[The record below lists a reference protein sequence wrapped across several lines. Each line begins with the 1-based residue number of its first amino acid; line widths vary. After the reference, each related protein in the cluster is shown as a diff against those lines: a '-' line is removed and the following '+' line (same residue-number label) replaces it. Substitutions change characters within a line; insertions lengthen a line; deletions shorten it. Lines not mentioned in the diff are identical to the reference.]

1 MHERNNDAAKGIH
14 VPENNTDASVLNRI
28 QELASEEHRL
38 YNQDSLSKDDD
49 QRLHEVQTQLD
60 QCWDLLRQRQALR
73 DAGKDS
79 GQARMRPPEIVENYE
94 Q

>member
-1 MHERNNDAAKGIH
+1 M
-14 VPENNTDASVLNRI
+14 PESNSDASVLNRI

-38 YNQDSLSKDDD
+38 YHRDSLSEDDD
-49 QRLHEVQTQLD
+49 RRLRDIQTQLD

-73 DAGKDS
+73 GAGKDPDK
-79 GQARMRPPEIVENYE
+79 ARARPPEIVENYE